1 MGTKPSLFEL
11 FISRVFIYALMF
23 GLVGWLLDYNY
34 LEYPYF
40 YVLFSLLVIGGSY
53 FDYKQKGSSE
63 EE

>member
-11 FISRVFIYALMF
+11 FISRVFISALMF

-34 LEYPYF
+34 LDEPFF

-53 FDYKQKGSSE
+53 FDYRETHGE